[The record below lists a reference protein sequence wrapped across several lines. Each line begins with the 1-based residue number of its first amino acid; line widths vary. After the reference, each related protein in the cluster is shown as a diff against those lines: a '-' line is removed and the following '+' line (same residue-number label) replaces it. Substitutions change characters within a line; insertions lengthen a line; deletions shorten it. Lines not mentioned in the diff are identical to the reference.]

1 MRRFTGLLA
10 ACFLV
15 SAASTAAAAPG
26 FEAGVRG
33 MYWFPDLSA
42 QVQTFDPAPAGTR
55 FDAKG
60 DLGVKDEEF
69 LSGEA
74 FVRFGRVH
82 FRIGYTPVSFDGS
95 NTLTRTI
102 VFGGQTFSVADNVI
116 SRLDMD
122 MIDAEAQV
130 DLLRPSLVAA
140 SFSLGVVGK
149 VKFVDGEVELRS
161 SALTELKSFQAPVPM
176 IGLAAGVGLLK
187 DLVRLDARAAGIA
200 YSGNHLFEGDA
211 FVSFVPFPFL
221 RVQGGYRL
229 IDLKL
234 DEDDI
239 LVDLELKGPYAGV
252 QLSF

>member
-10 ACFLV
+10 ASFLIC
-15 SAASTAAAAPG
+15 AASAAAAAPG

-55 FDAKG
+55 FDAKD
-60 DLGVKDEEF
+60 DLGVGDEDF

-74 FVRFGRVH
+74 FVRLGRVH
-82 FRIGYTPVSFDGS
+82 FRVGYTPVDFDGN
-95 NTLTRTI
+95 NTLTREI
-102 VFGGQTFSVADNVI
+102 VFAGQTFSAAENVI

-122 MIDAEAQV
+122 MIDAEVQV
-130 DLLRPSLVAA
+130 DLFRPSLIAA
-140 SFSLGVVGK
+140 SFSLGVMAK
-149 VKFVDGEVELRS
+149 VKYVDGDV
-161 SALTELKSFQAPVPM
+161 ELKSATVTERKDFQAPIPM
-176 IGLAAGVGLLK
+176 IGLAAGVGLLQ
-187 DLVRLDARAAGIA
+187 DFVRVDARAAGIA
-200 YSGNHLFEGDA
+200 YSGNHLFEGDLYA
-211 FVSFVPFPFL
+211 SVVPFPFL
-221 RVQGGYRL
+221 RVQAGYRL

-239 LVDLELKGPYAGV
+239 LVDLRLKGPYVGA